1 MSLDEKQMMDVMA
14 LADGELDD
22 DDLARTEKLVEE
34 NAEAKE
40 LFASLAALGDGV
52 RTAHVA
58 AAPTLGGDIADAVMQ
73 KLAPNDLDKARI
85 KRTARTRMIV
95 VGASLVALA
104 AAVLFYMRDA
114 NNAAH
119 APHASSSDSASAQP
133 ALASAAATGV
143 QVDFVDTPTPVS
155 VFYLP
160 AETTGGETEGK
171 TEVPATTVVW
181 VDDSMVANP
190 P

>member
-1 MSLDEKQMMDVMA
+1 MSLEEQQMMDVMA
-14 LADGELDD
+14 LVDGELDD
-22 DDLARTEKLVEE
+22 DARVRTEKLVEE

-40 LFASLAALGDGV
+40 LFASLRAIGDGV
-52 RTAHVA
+52 RSVHENAIDVTS
-58 AAPTLGGDIADAVMQ
+58 AVMA
-73 KLAPNDLDKARI
+73 KITPNDLDKARI
-85 KRTARTRMIV
+85 RRTARIRMGV
-95 VGASLVALA
+95 VSAALVALA
-104 AAVLFYMRDA
+104 AGVMFYVRDHD
-114 NNAAH
+114 NATH
-119 APHASSSDSASAQP
+119 ATNPPADSSSAQP

-160 AETTGGETEGK
+160 AQATGGEAETK
-171 TEVPATTVVW
+171 DQPPTTVVW